1 MAIKSVS
8 DLQYYVA
15 PSTYKNLT
23 LVPAQ
28 YVTGVLGIKNWESG
42 GTYTQGDVVFYDG
55 NLYVAGDGTLGTPGA
70 ANSGWTE
77 EPQSIYSMAKNA
89 SSNINVSSGTGVTI
103 SDGGVAS
110 LNVTWGDGLDYST
123 SGNTVTAK
131 VDLYKTGSP
140 AANASGLVFQ
150 GDSNQLKVNTGTG
163 ITISSNALTLNVTA
177 QNGVSY
183 SNGVFEAGLASSNPG
198 LTKSGGLAVGQGTG
212 ISVSG
217 STVSVNLTRTAPIAG
232 SGATISLNYGKGLD
246 TLTESSTTKLI
257 VKGYGKNITVDA
269 TNGVSATIPEWSG
282 TNADYKV
289 GDIVYR
295 SNVIYRCS
303 TANTNTSW
311 TSSNWTAISS
321 IITSNPTAV
330 DSGGSGKQAKYVKT
344 NTKKSSYGYID
355 DSLLPTF
362 DGAGLVSVSS
372 SENTTT
378 GRTEY
383 TIDVP
388 SINITNVYTST
399 TQNARLS
406 QEGIEKGDI
415 FVETVSGTTTIYLCK
430 NVSTAA
436 TDTVGA
442 KASATSDWVTISNP
456 SLSGYATQTYVQ
468 NYGYASSLGVTIGTG
483 ASETVASL
491 DSHKLSF
498 TIPSATDAA
507 FGVVKVDNKTIT
519 ATSGVITATIPSW
532 AAADYAAGAVVTY
545 NKLLYR
551 AKNVVASSV
560 TTNPASD
567 TTNWEVITKDSNTTY
582 SAATSGALGLVKIPA
597 ESTSYLN
604 NDSGTIKVAVKTN
617 GGIAYDSTA
626 NATGLYVS
634 VDGSTI
640 VNTSGTLNAAIKIWK
655 SGTTYDVGDLVYYNN
670 VLYKCWKTS
679 ATSGSTTYQASTTT
693 PGSTN
698 GNLLW
703 GRCISSYILENYDS
717 TVTTGTARTVG
728 DIVSKDGMLYVSLTN
743 SNGGSLPSQN
753 NNGASNANFQR
764 LVYYASTD
772 KYGLVKIDGNTLTVT
787 SATNPVTKVNLK
799 TDGGLSSDSNGIY
812 LTKTPTV
819 TTWASVK
826 SYNVGELVS
835 YNGTI
840 YECRSNNTSGDDNTP
855 TTSVSD
861 NQNTWWKAYNK
872 FTGSISGTASNS
884 PTQLTVTHNLNT
896 QELVVQVYKME
907 NSKRKPVLVDYFF
920 GTASDSSGTT
930 AINNNITFEFASPQT
945 NLDNYQVVIIA
956 AK

>member
-8 DLQYYVA
+8 ELQYSVA
-15 PSTYKNLT
+15 PSNYGDLT
-23 LVPAQ
+23 LVNKKWVEDQ
-28 YVTGVLGIKNWESG
+28 FVSG
-42 GTYTQGDVVFYDG
+42 AG
-55 NLYVAGDGTLGTPGA
+55 LYNIVQT
-70 ANSGWTE
+70 
-77 EPQSIYSMAKNA
+77 IA
-89 SSNINVSSGTGVTI
+89 SN
-103 SDGGVAS
+103 
-110 LNVTWGDGLDYST
+110 
-123 SGNTVTAK
+123 
-131 VDLYKTGSP
+131 
-140 AANASGLVFQ
+140 AANAVSVTVDNKTIKSGESGLYVVAT
-150 GDSNQLKVNTGTG
+150 GGLKTG
-163 ITISSNALTLNVTA
+163 N
-177 QNGVSY
+177 NGVEINLATNS
-183 SNGVFEAGLASSNPG
+183 GLSKTN
-198 LTKSGGLAVGQGTG
+198 GLAVGAGTG

-217 STVSVNLTRTAPIAG
+217 DTVSISLSRTAPIAG
-232 SGATISLNYGKGLD
+232 TGNTISLNYGKGLD
-246 TLTESSTTKLI
+246 TLTESGTTKLI

-289 GDIVYR
+289 GDIVCR

-303 TANTNTSW
+303 TENTNTSW

-321 IITSNPTAV
+321 TITANPTAV
-330 DSGGSGKQAKYVKT
+330 DSGGSGKQAQYVKT

-532 AAADYAAGAVVTY
+532 EQANYAAGAVVTY

-551 AKNVVASSV
+551 AKNTVASSV

-626 NATGLYVS
+626 NDTGLYVKI
-634 VDGSTI
+634 DNNTI
-640 VNTSGTLNAAIKIWK
+640 VNTSGTLSVDALNTQRSWIAKVAEMTWSEDKKPYAKNA
-655 SGTTYDVGDLVYYNN
+655 VVYYNGSLWVSN
-670 VLYKCWKTS
+670 SNSNNTAPGINQWWDYANKETILGTGLDYVSGLLTVSVDDSTITKTNSGSLQVGEISAAKITSGTLGRSRMSFASGYGTTTSNGGAIYLANDTSGLTVSSGALVVNFSSSISWDKASTKKATTPNAVVNYVLTDVRGYPAFSTDANANITYNIGDVVVREGTLYKCSGTG
-679 ATSGSTTYQASTTT
+679 ATSGTWVSSKWTATTVPEITRFTDQLTVAAES
-693 PGSTN
+693 G
-698 GNLLW
+698 
-703 GRCISSYILENYDS
+703 S
-717 TVTTGTARTVG
+717 TVT
-728 DIVSKDGMLYVSLTN
+728 
-743 SNGGSLPSQN
+743 
-753 NNGASNANFQR
+753 
-764 LVYYASTD
+764 
-772 KYGLVKIDGNTLTVT
+772 
-787 SATNPVTKVNLK
+787 
-799 TDGGLSSDSNGIY
+799 
-812 LTKTPTV
+812 
-819 TTWASVK
+819 SV
-826 SYNVGELVS
+826 
-835 YNGTI
+835 
-840 YECRSNNTSGDDNTP
+840 
-855 TTSVSD
+855 
-861 NQNTWWKAYNK
+861 A
-872 FTGSISGTASNS
+872 
-884 PTQLTVTHNLNT
+884 VTHNLGT
-896 QELVVQVYKME
+896 KDLVVQVYE
-907 NSKRKPVLVDYFF
+907 VNSLSTETSRKPVLVDYEF
-920 GTASDSSGTT
+920 TSVN
-930 AINNNITFEFASPQT
+930 AINLLFASPRT
-945 NLDNYQVVIIA
+945 NVSYYRVVILA
-956 AK
+956 AR